1 MEQHSELING
11 QWIRT
16 QQILYG
22 SDAELAAAGIG
33 MRDTVAMGFYRIPD
47 ADRAPSCDVQA
58 CDELPEYRVTKRQG
72 LFKRPKQYFG
82 CPEHLETCRAAI
94 ASGHRG
100 DPA

>member
-47 ADRAPSCDVQA
+47 ADRAPSCDKDSSSDRSSTSA
-58 CDELPEYRVTKRQG
+58 ALSIWK
-72 LFKRPKQYFG
+72 
-82 CPEHLETCRAAI
+82 RAAQQSPPGTV
-94 ASGHRG
+94 ATLPSSV
-100 DPA
+100 PNS